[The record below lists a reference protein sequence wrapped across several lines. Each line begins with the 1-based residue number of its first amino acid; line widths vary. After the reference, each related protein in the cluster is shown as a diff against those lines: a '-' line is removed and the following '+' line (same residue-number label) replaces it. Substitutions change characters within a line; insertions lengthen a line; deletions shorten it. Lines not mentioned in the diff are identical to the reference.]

1 MDVGRICVYTWSYL
15 MLARCMELQLAVLSS
30 WWVCWVHVSR
40 DCVTSVRSYSDPPP
54 TTWERQ

>member
-1 MDVGRICVYTWSYL
+1 MDVGRICVYTWSDL
-15 MLARCMELQLAVLSS
+15 MHLAALSS
-30 WWVCWVHVSR
+30 WWVCCVHVSR

>member
-1 MDVGRICVYTWSYL
+1 MDVGRMCVYTWSCL

-30 WWVCWVHVSR
+30 WCVCWVHVSR